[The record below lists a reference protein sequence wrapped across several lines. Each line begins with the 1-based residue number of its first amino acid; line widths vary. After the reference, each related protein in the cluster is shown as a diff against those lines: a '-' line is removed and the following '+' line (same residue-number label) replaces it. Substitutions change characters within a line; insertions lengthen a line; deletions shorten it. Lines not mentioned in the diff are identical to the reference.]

1 MFGFVFAFLGY
12 EHERFSRILTTFAPI
27 KGCKNENTSS

>member
-1 MFGFVFAFLGY
+1 MFGCVFAFLGY